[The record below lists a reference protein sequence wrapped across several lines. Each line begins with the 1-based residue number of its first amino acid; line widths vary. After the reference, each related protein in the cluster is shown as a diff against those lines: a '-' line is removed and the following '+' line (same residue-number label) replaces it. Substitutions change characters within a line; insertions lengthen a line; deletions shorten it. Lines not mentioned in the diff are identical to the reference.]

1 MGLCCSLDDSTKTE
15 VDLFNNN
22 LSLIR
27 NKKLNKPNLI
37 NAKSKGINNIN
48 KNKSVKLFNKPTNNY
63 CINFD
68 LEKNDHT
75 YLIEDLVTRHSI
87 YNQTSPFLK
96 TNTVM
101 STNNNI
107 TNLIHSEDA
116 AITNSKT
123 YDKVKLKNKVF
134 KSKANNTTLNNVYS
148 MNYNLVNYNKN
159 KEKLIDK
166 LRIDQLWNIY
176 VNHQGDFTNSD
187 YIVFDLRNK
196 KINSFMYSFKHIN
209 YNINEIINHFNNCS
223 STSSVTLTTTTTTNN
238 IKITENSNINNP
250 QNNNNNTTVEDSI
263 KFKQRFIKYIE
274 NKIIIIFFDNIDTI
288 ISIDEF
294 INIIKLNDIKVYI
307 RIFDNDMLDNA
318 SLNCLLL
325 TEYLDKRI
333 GYYLPNIL
341 LSLQYLP
348 NLQSNKFIFMLD
360 NVPVESIIDMF
371 INNNSTVINNNNN
384 NNDNN
389 INSQESFF
397 NNKDTFDFLNKFE
410 LYSFLIVSSSVNIFD
425 NNNNKRVNDLF
436 EVLPNNLKNQVFLL
450 PNINNESDLLN
461 TNNLELLS
469 NILNNIKDHIDNNNS
484 VLIVIDPY
492 IKDKL
497 EEDNLYCLLMTII
510 LYKLF
515 KFNDTIIE
523 CLAKDNPILP
533 SYIISLI
540 RNKDLKSKVLT
551 INNVNNNSND
561 DVVKDI
567 DKNNYF
573 NETNSKHNYTNTTLN
588 NISFRNSY
596 YNNKNSIE
604 NNSNNTSFNLSNMN
618 TLRVNNYSRNSQS
631 NYIGKAKNSILRASN
646 AFSKSIDSVSNY
658 NVKRSNSKNAN
669 INNQDKL
676 VLNEK
681 EVLIKK
687 DVVSKHNK

>member
-1 MGLCCSLDDSTKTE
+1 M
-15 VDLFNNN
+15 
-22 LSLIR
+22 
-27 NKKLNKPNLI
+27 
-37 NAKSKGINNIN
+37 
-48 KNKSVKLFNKPTNNY
+48 
-63 CINFD
+63 
-68 LEKNDHT
+68 
-75 YLIEDLVTRHSI
+75 
-87 YNQTSPFLK
+87 
-96 TNTVM
+96 
-101 STNNNI
+101 
-107 TNLIHSEDA
+107 
-116 AITNSKT
+116 
-123 YDKVKLKNKVF
+123 
-134 KSKANNTTLNNVYS
+134 
-148 MNYNLVNYNKN
+148 
-159 KEKLIDK
+159 
-166 LRIDQLWNIY
+166 
-176 VNHQGDFTNSD
+176 
-187 YIVFDLRNK
+187 
-196 KINSFMYSFKHIN
+196 
-209 YNINEIINHFNNCS
+209 
-223 STSSVTLTTTTTTNN
+223 
-238 IKITENSNINNP
+238 
-250 QNNNNNTTVEDSI
+250 
-263 KFKQRFIKYIE
+263 
-274 NKIIIIFFDNIDTI
+274 
-288 ISIDEF
+288 
-294 INIIKLNDIKVYI
+294 
-307 RIFDNDMLDNA
+307 
-318 SLNCLLL
+318 
-325 TEYLDKRI
+325 
-333 GYYLPNIL
+333 
-341 LSLQYLP
+341 
-348 NLQSNKFIFMLD
+348 
-360 NVPVESIIDMF
+360 
-371 INNNSTVINNNNN
+371 
-384 NNDNN
+384 
-389 INSQESFF
+389 
-397 NNKDTFDFLNKFE
+397 
-410 LYSFLIVSSSVNIFD
+410 
-425 NNNNKRVNDLF
+425 F